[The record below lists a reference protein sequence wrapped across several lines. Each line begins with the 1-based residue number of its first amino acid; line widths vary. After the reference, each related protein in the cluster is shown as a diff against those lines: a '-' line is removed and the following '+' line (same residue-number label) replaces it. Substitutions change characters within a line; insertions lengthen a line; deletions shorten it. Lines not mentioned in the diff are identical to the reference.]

1 MLQRLSSGRLQV
13 GLAGFIALSI
23 AVVSNILFLQPAP
36 AQRSAR
42 MMLGTAADGQTAAV
56 RQREP
61 AIADDTGATT
71 RGIQR
76 ELELRGYFNGV
87 NDGVANLAT
96 RAAVMAY
103 ETEHGLPLIGEPTE
117 ALLRAVI
124 LGTADTETPAAL
136 PQRVG
141 PHAEEVIRTVQQSL
155 VTLGFGPLKIDGVI
169 GEPTA
174 LEIRR
179 FERHYGL
186 PETGRISSPF
196 VVRLAKLAGLGQT
209 PKGR

>member
-1 MLQRLSSGRLQV
+1 MAFEYDHRLPLTGEATEKLLARLLLGISGA
-13 GLAGFIALSI
+13 AGDATD
-23 AVVSNILFLQPAP
+23 PA
-36 AQRSAR
+36 AGRVRSAQ
-42 MMLGTAADGQTAAV
+42 A
-56 RQREP
+56 ES
-61 AIADDTGATT
+61 
-71 RGIQR
+71 
-76 ELELRGYFNGV
+76 
-87 NDGVANLAT
+87 
-96 RAAVMAY
+96 VM
-103 ETEHGLPLIGEPTE
+103 
-117 ALLRAVI
+117 
-124 LGTADTETPAAL
+124 
-136 PQRVG
+136 
-141 PHAEEVIRTVQQSL
+141 RTVQQSL